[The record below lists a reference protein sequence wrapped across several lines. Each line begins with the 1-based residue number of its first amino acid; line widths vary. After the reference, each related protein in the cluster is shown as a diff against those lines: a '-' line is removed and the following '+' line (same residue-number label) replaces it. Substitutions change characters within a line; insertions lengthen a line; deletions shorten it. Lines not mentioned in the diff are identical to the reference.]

1 MSYTHFTASE
11 RSQLYKLRVTD
22 KLSQPAIAAMMKR
35 SKSTISREL
44 SRNSSEVHKVYLPDT
59 AEEMARRRRA
69 KSQGRFKRVS
79 ATTIEEVKQRLEQY
93 HSPEQISG
101 RMKQEGKSTVSYETM
116 YQMIYVN
123 HQELGMWKQYLRQ
136 KQKRRRRK
144 GVKQKRGGIPNRVGI
159 EFRPAIAEA
168 KTEIG
173 HWESDTVIGVNHTG
187 IVVTH
192 VDKASKY
199 LLAGLAKNKTMEQ
212 INRVTIKLFKE
223 VEPANFHIIHGSV
236 D

>member
-1 MSYTHFTASE
+1 
-11 RSQLYKLRVTD
+11 
-22 KLSQPAIAAMMKR
+22 MMKR

-223 VEPANFHIIHGSV
+223 VEPANLKTKTFDNGREFCGHE
-236 D
+236 